1 VGEYADIIISSG
13 YNETTGVVDM
23 NAAHEVLRGIH
34 NSNCIKIAAKDMI
47 TAGELAIKNSKPGDT
62 ILHVGPGA
70 ITNYDELKQKMK
82 SGLEKGCRKQ

>member
-1 VGEYADIIISSG
+1 
-13 YNETTGVVDM
+13 
-23 NAAHEVLRGIH
+23 
-34 NSNCIKIAAKDMI
+34 MI

-82 SGLEKGCRKQ
+82 FGLENGCRKL